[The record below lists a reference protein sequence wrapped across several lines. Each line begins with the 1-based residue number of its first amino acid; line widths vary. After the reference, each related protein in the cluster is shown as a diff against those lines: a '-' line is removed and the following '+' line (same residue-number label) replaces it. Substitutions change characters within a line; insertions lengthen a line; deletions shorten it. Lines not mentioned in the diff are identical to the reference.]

1 MYISIL
7 IFIFILLLGYQL
19 YLAFNKTIEGMD
31 NAYTDYNTNDP
42 NNALILSQQNA
53 GNISYLKQRV
63 DELAAL
69 KSTVDDLKI
78 TVDGLSTQ
86 VDDLVQQQADY
97 GAQLAGDT
105 PADITG
111 TTDETTDDTIS

>member
-1 MYISIL
+1 MYIVFL
-7 IFIFILLLGYQL
+7 IIIFSLLLGYQL
-19 YLAFNKTIEGMD
+19 YLAFFQKREGLE
-31 NAYTDYNTNDP
+31 NSYTDYNTNDP

-69 KSTVDDLKI
+69 KSTVDDLKT
-78 TVDGLSTQ
+78 TVDGLSVQ

-97 GAQLAGDT
+97 GAQLAGET

-111 TTDETTDDTIS
+111 TTDTVS